1 MEVILLEKV
10 AQLGDPGD
18 LVNVKAGYG
27 RNFLIPTGKAV
38 RADEENKA
46 EYEKRREALLTAEA
60 DRRESAEK
68 LSETMESL
76 EVVIEA
82 QVSEEGTLY
91 GSVGTREISD
101 SLIAKGSLENPIKI
115 ISDNENLGPWGT
127 FGLQNSKSVFLDYV
141 YSMIGRLVIFKHG
154 NTNHLVR
161 SLRKTSH
168 RLYLLGLLLQKHW
181 RHLDQTGHVMKMTR
195 NQWTI

>member
-38 RADEENKA
+38 RADAENKA

-60 DRRESAEK
+60 DRKESAEK

-76 EVVIEA
+76 ELVIEA

-101 SLIAKGSLENPIKI
+101 SLIAKGFEIEKSAVRLPEGVLKEVGEYSVDIELHPEVIKTISVTISALEE
-115 ISDNENLGPWGT
+115 S
-127 FGLQNSKSVFLDYV
+127 
-141 YSMIGRLVIFKHG
+141 
-154 NTNHLVR
+154 
-161 SLRKTSH
+161 
-168 RLYLLGLLLQKHW
+168 
-181 RHLDQTGHVMKMTR
+181 
-195 NQWTI
+195 